1 MAGQQDR
8 SFLESFGRVIGQL
21 PMGIKSPLMEKT
33 IELQLA
39 KDKRIL
45 DEQLARQQ
53 LAFDQVVKLERQK
66 DLAADWQREYGNKPE
81 ADNLHGPIPE
91 FGKADQLRLY
101 QQYGQAGLDP
111 EQVANAEQAELAA
124 DAFRRGL
131 ANITND
137 AALVNIGMGKEYK
150 PVELEGGVFYNPYD
164 TTNFNLGSTQK
175 HRTET
180 QLVQSEAAEKAL
192 RLANIQAL
200 KDPLMQINA
209 TANKELSQPIES
221 EVEGPDG
228 TTHKALITQDSNGNY
243 RYATVTDDLGK
254 PLVIPPEAVGGG
266 DGLTTDQKN
275 VRFYSTLWG
284 KPEAETAVIL
294 KSKSLF
300 SDAGFLE
307 DRLVKNAQGP
317 YGMRNSDKEI
327 FTATF
332 DDFKRA
338 RYGSEFPTHF
348 RTEIERS
355 RTMKD
360 AEKTQLIADID
371 NYNQEVFEMQLAG
384 QGASVV
390 VSPTTQTTVTPPVTS
405 APVQPV
411 VTPAAQPVTSAQVQ
425 PVMTPAAQPVTSA
438 PVQPQLTMPVSSTAP
453 APDFMPE
460 TQPAAPPVPIPEFPP
475 APDFMAFAET
485 VMTNDSPAQ
494 INAALK
500 KQGFDLS
507 SQAMN
512 AMAIDAI
519 NQGVSL
525 QDIQQLYQ
533 LLGITWQPQV

>member
-39 KDKRIL
+39 KEKRQL

-53 LAFDQVVKLERQK
+53 LAVDQLVELERQK
-66 DLAADWQREYGNKPE
+66 KLAADWQREYGNKPE
-81 ADNLHGPIPE
+81 ADSLHGPIPN

-111 EQVANAEQAELAA
+111 EKVADAQQAELAA
-124 DAFRRGL
+124 DAFRQGL
-131 ANITND
+131 ANVTNP

-164 TTNFNLGSTQK
+164 TKNFHLGSTQK
-175 HRTET
+175 HQAET
-180 QLVQSEAAEKAL
+180 QLVQSEAAEQAL
-192 RLANIQAL
+192 RLANIRAL

-209 TANKELSQPIES
+209 TANKELGQPIES

-228 TTHKALITQDSNGNY
+228 NTHKALITQDSSGNY
-243 RYATVTDDLGK
+243 RYATVTDSSGK

-275 VRFYSTLWG
+275 VKYYSGLWG
-284 KPEAETAVIL
+284 KTEAETAEIL
-294 KSKSLF
+294 KSRSLF

-327 FTATF
+327 LTATF
-332 DDFKRA
+332 NDFKRA

-348 RTEIERS
+348 KKEIELS
-355 RTMKD
+355 RTMTDKD
-360 AEKTQLIADID
+360 KKQLIADID

-384 QGASVV
+384 QVPEPV
-390 VSPTTQTTVTPPVTS
+390 VSPTAQTT
-405 APVQPV
+405 VQPV
-411 VTPAAQPVTSAQVQ
+411 VTTAVNNDAPPVT
-425 PVMTPAAQPVTSA
+425 PA
-438 PVQPQLTMPVSSTAP
+438 PVQPQPTMPVLNTASV
-453 APDFMPE
+453 PDLMPE
-460 TQPAAPPVPIPEFPP
+460 TQPVPIPESQPVAPPVPIPEPPP

-507 SQAMN
+507 SQAMS

-519 NQGVSL
+519 NQGVSI

-533 LLGITWQPQV
+533 LIGISWAPQA